1 MARDRPVFHCQLR
14 HERSPG
20 LMSFA
25 AGGDDLVV
33 EEEILESHRRPNH
46 DLATLAEFAGFV
58 VIMILDLAFR

>member
-1 MARDRPVFHCQLR
+1 MARDRRVFHCQLR

-25 AGGDDLVV
+25 VGGDDLFV
-33 EEEILESHRRPNH
+33 EEEILESHRSPNR